1 MILPRVTVLII
12 CADIWSMHMKK
23 VIILLDEYDTPMQ
36 EANVYGYWEEMTSF
50 LRNLFHATFKTNKYC
65 IDGLPNRNL
74 ERGALPC

>member
-50 LRNLFHATFKTNKYC
+50 CVICFMRHLRQ
-65 IDGLPNRNL
+65 ISIV
-74 ERGALPC
+74 

>member
-36 EANVYGYWEEMTSF
+36 EANVYRLLG
-50 LRNLFHATFKTNKYC
+50 RNDFFFA
-65 IDGLPNRNL
+65 
-74 ERGALPC
+74 

>member
-1 MILPRVTVLII
+1 MMLPRVTVLII

-65 IDGLPNRNL
+65 IDGLPNRKL
-74 ERGALPC
+74 